1 MTHTQTQGIVASGYE
16 PVAEAFARAFSGRPT
31 MGAAL
36 AVLVGGETVVDL
48 WGGVADERTG
58 SLWEQGTATVVFS
71 CTKGLVSILAARLVQ
86 EGRLCYDAPVHRY
99 WPEFATAGKGN
110 VTVGELLAHRAGLS
124 APRTPFTTE
133 QILDWDYVT
142 SRLALQDPLWEP
154 GTGYAYH
161 AITHGWLAGEVIRRV
176 ASESIGDYFG
186 RATARWTGDAWI
198 GLPAS
203 ESHRVAHV
211 QVSESQAQAGRALA
225 DMPDRW
231 NLQAM
236 TLGGALPPELV
247 GDNTGFND
255 PRVRAAQIPGAG
267 GVATAHALASI
278 WSATVIETEGDRIL
292 DDVTLDRALLPM
304 SEGVPVYRATGPWP
318 RWGAGFQLD
327 SAARRYL
334 SPRSFGHD
342 GAGGQVAFADPD
354 SGTGFAFLTNW
365 MEAGDDRATQIIDA
379 LRTVH
384 RD

>member
-1 MTHTQTQGIVASGYE
+1 MQTQGTIAPGYE
-16 PVAEAFARAFSGRPT
+16 RVAEAFTRAFDGRPT

-36 AVLVGGETVVDL
+36 AILVGGETVVDL
-48 WGGVADERTG
+48 WGGVADEKTG

-99 WPEFATAGKGN
+99 WPEFATAGKEK

-124 APRTPFTTE
+124 APRVSFTTE
-133 QILDWDYVT
+133 EILDWKYVT
-142 SRLALQDPLWEP
+142 GQLAKQDPLWKP

-161 AITHGWLAGEVIRRV
+161 AITHGWLVGEVIRRV
-176 ASESIGDYFG
+176 ARESVGDYFR
-186 RATARWTGDAWI
+186 RATAPWTRDAWI

-203 ESHRVAHV
+203 EAGRVAHI
-211 QVSESQAQAGRALA
+211 QVGESQAQAGRLLRDA
-225 DMPDRW
+225 PDEWTLR
-231 NLQAM
+231 AM
-236 TLGGALPPELV
+236 TLGGALPVELV
-247 GDNTGFND
+247 GDGTGFND

-278 WSATVIETEGDRIL
+278 WSATIVDTEGARLL
-292 DDVTLDRALLPM
+292 DDATLDRALVPM
-304 SEGVPVYRATGPWP
+304 SQGAPVYHAPGPWP

-327 SAARRYL
+327 SAARRYRG
-334 SPRSFGHD
+334 PRSFGHD

-354 SGTGFAFLTNW
+354 SKTGFAFITNW

-379 LRTVH
+379 LRAVR

>member
-1 MTHTQTQGIVASGYE
+1 
-16 PVAEAFARAFSGRPT
+16 

-36 AVLVGGETVVDL
+36 AILVGGETVVDL

-58 SLWEQGTATVVFS
+58 SPWEQGTPTVVFS

-86 EGRLCYDAPVHRY
+86 EGRLLYDAPVRLY
-99 WPEFATAGKGN
+99 WPEFASAGKEN
-110 VTVGELLAHRAGLS
+110 ATVGELLAHRAGLS
-124 APRTPFTTE
+124 APRVPLTTE
-133 QILDWDYVT
+133 EILDWNHVT
-142 SRLALQDPLWEP
+142 EQLARQEPLWKP

-186 RATARWTGDAWI
+186 RATARWTRDAWI

-211 QVSESQAQAGRALA
+211 QVGESQAQAGRALA
-225 DMPDRW
+225 DMPDQW
-231 NLQAM
+231 TLQAM
-236 TLGGALPPELV
+236 TLGDALPPELV
-247 GDNTGFND
+247 GDSTGFND
-255 PRVRAAQIPGAG
+255 PRVQAAQIPGAG

-278 WSATVIETEGDRIL
+278 WSATVIETEGARIL
-292 DDVTLDRALLPM
+292 DDATLERALLPM
-304 SEGVPVYRATGPWP
+304 SEGAPVYYAAGPWP

-327 SAARRYL
+327 SAARSYL